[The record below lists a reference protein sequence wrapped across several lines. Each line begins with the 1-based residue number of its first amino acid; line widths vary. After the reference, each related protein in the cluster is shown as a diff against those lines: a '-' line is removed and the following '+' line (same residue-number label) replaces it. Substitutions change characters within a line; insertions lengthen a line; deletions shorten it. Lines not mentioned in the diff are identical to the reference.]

1 MLLYSWSQ
9 HGFSNKVSLCNVLIV
24 SCHCS
29 QPVNYDD
36 GGSDS
41 ESVHDVYLERMK
53 AEGQER
59 DSEDG
64 E

>member
-1 MLLYSWSQ
+1 MIFYNI
-9 HGFSNKVSLCNVLIV
+9 FLIV
-24 SCHCS
+24 SYRS
-29 QPVNYDD
+29 QPVSYDD

-41 ESVHDVYLERMK
+41 ESGHDVYLERVK

-64 E
+64 EWVGLPLASM

>member
-1 MLLYSWSQ
+1 MISLDMTILLQ
-9 HGFSNKVSLCNVLIV
+9 RVS
-24 SCHCS
+24 
-29 QPVNYDD
+29 YDD

-41 ESVHDVYLERMK
+41 ESDHDVYLERVK

-64 E
+64 MLSNSTVTTYNSSTCLFSP

>member
-1 MLLYSWSQ
+1 MMSHDMTTLPQ
-9 HGFSNKVSLCNVLIV
+9 QVS
-24 SCHCS
+24 
-29 QPVNYDD
+29 YDD

-41 ESVHDVYLERMK
+41 ESDHDVYLERVK

-64 E
+64 MLVTNTVYYS

>member
-1 MLLYSWSQ
+1 MY
-9 HGFSNKVSLCNVLIV
+9 NVLIV
-24 SCHCS
+24 LCHS
-29 QPVNYDD
+29 QPVSYDD

-64 E
+64 EWVGLTLATI